1 MRCTRKISQSIV
13 IALML
18 ISFMSIG
25 GRTWNSDR
33 RTFAETECVALD
45 DSASQSSENDRIVLG
60 YYRSWDRTPFNS
72 IPWKSLTHVS
82 HAFVNI
88 GDDGSLLCEA
98 RIPSERLS
106 HIAHQHNVKVL
117 LAVGGAS
124 SGDRLFQIAKSEMK
138 RRRFLASAVR
148 TIKEFGYDGIDLDWE
163 FPSEET
169 SEVFH
174 TLLAELKA
182 ALTAN
187 HKDKR
192 PLLLTAAIPASDW
205 HGKWINAEVLSEH
218 CDLIQIM
225 SYDFTGAWSN
235 NALHHSAA
243 SAPDRDLEAG
253 GFSGEHSLNYWIKQ
267 RGLPARKCLVGLP
280 LYGRLF
286 NAEKVGGPVKK
297 ESQSADKPLT
307 MQNREIRKL
316 LDAGWMRVTASD
328 PWLQSPDK
336 QMLIAFDDASSVKA
350 KCLLADKFDCR
361 GAFFWALGDEKPVKE
376 SLLQVASEAFRASP
390 SSASN
395 TSVTTKGL
403 D

>member
-1 MRCTRKISQSIV
+1 MRYTRKLSKSIA
-13 IALML
+13 IALVL
-18 ISFMSIG
+18 ISFVGIG
-25 GRTWNSDR
+25 GRTWNADSC
-33 RTFAETECVALD
+33 TFAETEYLAID
-45 DSASQSSENDRIVLG
+45 DSTSQSSENDRIVLG
-60 YYRSWDRTPFNS
+60 YYRAWDRTTLNS

-88 GDDGSLLCEA
+88 SDDGSLLWEA
-98 RIPSERLS
+98 RIPSERLG

-117 LAVGGAS
+117 LAIGGAS
-124 SGDRLFQIAKSEMK
+124 SGDRLFQIAKSAMK
-138 RRRFLASAVR
+138 RRTFLASAIR
-148 TIKEFGYDGIDLDWE
+148 TVKEFGYDGIDLDWE
-163 FPSEET
+163 FPSRET
-169 SEVFH
+169 SGVFH
-174 TLLAELKA
+174 TLLAELRA

-187 HKDKR
+187 QDAER

-205 HGKWINAEVLSEH
+205 HGKWINAKVLAEH

-253 GFSGEHSLNYWIKQ
+253 GYSVEHSLNYWIKQ

-286 NAEKVGGPVKK
+286 KAEKVGGAVKK
-297 ESQSADKPLT
+297 EPQSANKPLT

-336 QMLIAFDDASSVKA
+336 HMLIAFDDPTSVKA
-350 KCLLADKFDCR
+350 KCLLADKFGCR
-361 GAFFWALGDEKPVKE
+361 GAFFWALGDEKPGKE
-376 SLLQVASEAFRASP
+376 SLLQVAFETLRGPQVLQATP
-390 SSASN
+390 Q
-395 TSVTTKGL
+395 
-403 D
+403 